1 MTIPSENPSFSVVL
15 RAEDGDHILRH
26 FTSDS
31 RSLLEEDYIPEV
43 SLRENQD
50 ISIRFTGPRH
60 ARLTLDGLDV
70 VPVAGAEESSGVF
83 MLLPSPRLVSLFT
96 AGNFP
101 LVPGYYVLTVQEDS
115 RTWYTG
121 IEIVPRHMEKQ
132 QWQEMRDELR
142 GEIRDLAFDFMKRN
156 MNISRPLSDAFGVS
170 EDMLLRFYIISDTFS
185 QVMAVLDE
193 LGRSANSCI
202 RKTRERARSGACGGR
217 EQCVRPGSGGS
228 APGRVPGYRT
238 VKQVTWDVP
247 ENRFVKSVL
256 INLQQ
261 CLRSFSGELEH
272 AFRQTQA
279 EQKLDGFYKNNYQYT
294 LREEALSHFRQYQK
308 RAFCLQAAI
317 RSIAQ
322 TTWFQETSSERTSV
336 NTPLTVFM
344 DPRYRLLRRL
354 GHALQHPEKSLAGSS
369 FYLFQWKRTDKLYEL
384 WCYLHFLKAL
394 AEKGWEMTDGPAIR
408 KTDGQYR
415 LESLESGT
423 AITLKRGED
432 RVRLV
437 YDALIPD
444 TASET
449 DRDENP
455 LYTNNPRRRPDC
467 RLDYYRKGL
476 YCGSLVADFK
486 YRNVYHIWN
495 DERGSVD
502 LRLQFNAYRDVN
514 TKYYLD
520 MDELTS
526 RRDSRPV
533 KEVWAVFPKEIQA
546 VSDEDYNLRFISL
559 APGLESNRLLPEL
572 LEQYFQGLQ

>member
-193 LGRSANSCI
+193 LGVGQQLHQKNAGNARAAVPAEEENSVSA
-202 RKTRERARSGACGGR
+202 RAAAAVR
-217 EQCVRPGSGGS
+217 RPGPRLQNRE
-228 APGRVPGYRT
+228 AGY
-238 VKQVTWDVP
+238 VGCS

-354 GHALQHPEKSLAGSS
+354 GHALQHPEKSLAVSS